1 MDLELLQRK
10 SNKELII
17 LLHNCIK
24 SSDMKRADNIKQLV
38 FEVLTTRNKKFLSD
52 GSIDVMDADGVLSAF
67 GYHVGDD
74 GIKDDFARQRILRL
88 VLETP
93 IPPILDRNYVAEW
106 GAPSSPE
113 RLLKTLAALHGF
125 IGNKRS
131 QSPNRQVSYTRAL
144 EHWEKDLKYLEQF
157 KQ

>member
-1 MDLELLQRK
+1 MT
-10 SNKELII
+10 
-17 LLHNCIK
+17 
-24 SSDMKRADNIKQLV
+24 IKQWCV
-38 FEVLTTRNKKFLSD
+38 SV
-52 GSIDVMDADGVLSAF
+52 GDVEADGDIDGGGLTDGARV
-67 GYHVGDD
+67 GGDD

-131 QSPNRQVSYTRAL
+131 QSPNRQISYTRAL

>member
-52 GSIDVMDADGVLSAF
+52 GSVDVMDADGVLSAF

>member
-38 FEVLTTRNKKFLSD
+38 FEVLTTRNKKFLTG